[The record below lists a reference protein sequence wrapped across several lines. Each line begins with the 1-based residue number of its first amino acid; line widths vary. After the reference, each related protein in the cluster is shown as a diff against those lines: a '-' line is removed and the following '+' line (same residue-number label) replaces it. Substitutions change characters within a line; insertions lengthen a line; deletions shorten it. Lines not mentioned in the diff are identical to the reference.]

1 MKRPTF
7 RLPTGL
13 ARDERGASLVELA
26 LLAPFLGTLML
37 GMIDLGRALSERH
50 DLQQAANR
58 AMELA
63 MSRVVTAD
71 ASGGEA
77 DYGFLRRAAAEAA
90 GVPLANVT
98 LTKWRECNG
107 EEQEVYDEVCP
118 SVEEDGEQVAQEV
131 ARYVRVRITSNY
143 VPAFRYG
150 PVALSSAAGADGTVT
165 MTAEAAVRVQ

>member
-1 MKRPTF
+1 M
-7 RLPTGL
+7 RLRSSLASGL
-13 ARDERGASLVELA
+13 VRDERGASILELA

-37 GMIDLGRALSERH
+37 GMVDLGRALSARH
-50 DLQQAANR
+50 DLQSAANR

-71 ASGGEA
+71 ADGGEA

-90 GVPLANVT
+90 GVPLGNVT
-98 LTKWRECNG
+98 LAKWRECNG
-107 EEQEVYDEVCP
+107 VEQEDYEAVCP
-118 SVEEDGEQVAQEV
+118 PVEEDGEQVPQEV
-131 ARYVRVRITSNY
+131 ARYVRVEIESSY

-150 PVALSSAAGADGTVT
+150 PIALSSAAEPDGTLR